1 MDKNLHWVCEKQIER
16 TIKALESNNMNGYL
30 VKSKEDLIKKIDDLV
45 EENSLVACGGSQTLF
60 ETGVIDYLRKG
71 RNDFLDRYKEGLKPN
86 EMKDIY
92 RKSFFADAYF
102 TSTNAITENG
112 ELYNVDGNGNRVAAM
127 LYGPDKVIVIC
138 GKNKIVKDV
147 DAAIERNKQFSAPAN
162 AKRLDTKTPCKSSG
176 YCMDCKSSDRICCEY
191 TLIKRQRYQGR
202 IHVIFIDE
210 NFGY

>member
-1 MDKNLHWVCEKQIER
+1 MDKNLQWVYERQIER
-16 TIKALESNNMNGYL
+16 TIKALENNNMNGYL
-30 VKSKEDLIKKIDDLV
+30 VKSKEDLIKKIDELV
-45 EENSLVACGGSQTLF
+45 EENSFVACGGSQTLF
-60 ETGVIDYLRKG
+60 EAGVIEHLREG
-71 RNDFLDRYKEGLKPN
+71 RFDFLDRYKEGLKPQD
-86 EMKDIY
+86 MKDIY

-138 GKNKIVKDV
+138 GVNKIVKDV
-147 DAAIERNKQFSAPAN
+147 DAAIKRNEQFSAPAN
-162 AKRLDTKTPCKSSG
+162 AKRLDTKTPCKASG

-191 TLIKRQRYQGR
+191 TLIKRQRSQGR
-202 IHVIFIDE
+202 IHVIFTDD